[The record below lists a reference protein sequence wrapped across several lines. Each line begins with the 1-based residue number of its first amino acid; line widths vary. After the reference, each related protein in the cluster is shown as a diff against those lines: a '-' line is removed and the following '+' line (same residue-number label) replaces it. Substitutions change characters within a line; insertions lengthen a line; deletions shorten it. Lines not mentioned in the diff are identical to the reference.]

1 MPERDEAPEAADT
14 ERELSRLDYY
24 TLLGVGRKASEEELR
39 AAFRRFALRYHPDR
53 LAGESPALA
62 ARALAIYRRGSEAF
76 EVLSNDE
83 RRTAYDLVLARGELR
98 LSDDASALLRAAAA
112 KGAPMAAARAGRA
125 PEPPRARTRSPQA
138 KAFHDRAQAAL
149 AAGDLRGAWKM
160 LKAATEADPDDV
172 DLERALHAVAQRL
185 RG

>member
-1 MPERDEAPEAADT
+1 VSERDEVPEAVDT

-24 TLLGVGRKASEEELR
+24 TLLGVARGVSDEDLR

-53 LAGESPALA
+53 FAAESAALA
-62 ARALAIYRRGSEAF
+62 ARALAIYRRGTEAF

-83 RRTAYDLVLARGELR
+83 RRAAYDLVLARGEVR

-112 KGAPMAAARAGRA
+112 KGAPKGSGPEGKAEAR
-125 PEPPRARTRSPQA
+125 PRARARSPQA
-138 KAFHDRAQAAL
+138 KAFHDRALAAL
-149 AAGDLRGAWKM
+149 AANDLRAAWKM
-160 LKAATEADPDDV
+160 LHAAVEAEPGDAE
-172 DLERALHAVAQRL
+172 LERLLHDVAKRL

>member
-1 MPERDEAPEAADT
+1 MSERDDTKEAVET

-24 TLLGVGRKASEEELR
+24 TLLGVARNATDEDLR

-83 RRTAYDLVLARGELR
+83 RRAAYDTVLARGELR
-98 LSDDASALLRAAAA
+98 LRDDASALLRAAAA
-112 KGAPMAAARAGRA
+112 KGAGTPRRA
-125 PEPPRARTRSPQA
+125 PEPARPRTRSPQA

-149 AAGDLRGAWKM
+149 DAGDLRGAWKM
-160 LKAATEADPDDV
+160 WKAAVELEPSDAE
-172 DLERALHAVAQRL
+172 LERLLHMVAQRL